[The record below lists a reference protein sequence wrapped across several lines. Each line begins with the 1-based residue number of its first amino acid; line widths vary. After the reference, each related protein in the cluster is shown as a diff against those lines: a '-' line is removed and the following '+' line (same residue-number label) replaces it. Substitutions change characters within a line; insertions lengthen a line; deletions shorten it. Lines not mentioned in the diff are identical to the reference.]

1 MVAVDIQLSAS
12 HCDWPTLRDASLVA
26 ESVGYDALWVF
37 DHLGG
42 VALSGSRNVEC
53 FTWLGA
59 LTQLTSRI
67 ELGVLVAN
75 ASNRQVGTLAVA
87 AASVAELSSRR
98 FWLGIGAGASPNS
111 PWAAEQVA
119 VGAELLPALADRHA
133 RVEQFL
139 DLTDEMWRRDRP
151 EPYSS
156 FPLPTPPPPR
166 IIGVNSVA
174 LSHIAGRRAEGINVR
189 WDHPRRDDFIAT
201 ARAAAGDREFAIT
214 TWVTWAPDLLDPT
227 HPVRVEMDERGVD
240 RVILTVVSDVAA
252 FARLSRPSPSTA

>member
-12 HCDWPTLRDASLVA
+12 YCDWPTLREATIVA
-26 ESVGYDALWVF
+26 EAAGYETLWVF

-42 VALSGSRNVEC
+42 VALGGTHSIEC

-87 AASVAELSSRR
+87 AASVTELSGRR
-98 FWLGIGAGASPNS
+98 FWLGIGAGASPAS
-111 PWAAEQVA
+111 PWATEQIA
-119 VGAELLPALADRHA
+119 VGAELRPTLAERHA
-133 RVEQFL
+133 RVEQLL
-139 DLTDEMWRRDRP
+139 DLTDEMWRPDRP
-151 EPYSS
+151 GQYAS

-166 IIGVNSVA
+166 IIGVNSVT
-174 LSHIAGRRAEGINVR
+174 LSRIAGRRSEGINVH
-189 WDHPRRDDFIAT
+189 WDHPRRDEFIAA
-201 ARAAAGDREFAIT
+201 ARESADGREFAVT

-227 HPVRVEMDERGVD
+227 HPVRAEMDEHGID
-240 RVILTVVSDVAA
+240 RVILTVVDDVEA
-252 FARLSRPSPSTA
+252 FVSSGSAW

>member
-26 ESVGYDALWVF
+26 EAADYDTLWVF

-42 VALSGSRNVEC
+42 VALGGTRNVEC
-53 FTWLGA
+53 FAWLGA

-75 ASNRQVGTLAVA
+75 TSNRQVGTLAVA

-98 FWLGIGAGASPNS
+98 FWFGIGAGASPNS

-119 VGAELLPALADRHA
+119 VGAELRPALTDRHA
-133 RVEQFL
+133 RVEQLL
-139 DLTDEMWRRDRP
+139 DLTDEMWRPHRP
-151 EPYSS
+151 EQFAS
-156 FPLPTPPPPR
+156 FPLPTPPPQR

-174 LSHIAGRRAEGINVR
+174 LSRLAGQRAEGINVR
-189 WDHPRRDDFIAT
+189 WDHPRRDEFIAA
-201 ARAAAGDREFAIT
+201 ARASAGDRDFAVT
-214 TWVTWAPDLLDPT
+214 TWVTWAPELLDPT
-227 HPVRVEMDERGVD
+227 HSVRAEMDERGAD

-252 FARLSRPSPSTA
+252 FARLSRPNQSTA